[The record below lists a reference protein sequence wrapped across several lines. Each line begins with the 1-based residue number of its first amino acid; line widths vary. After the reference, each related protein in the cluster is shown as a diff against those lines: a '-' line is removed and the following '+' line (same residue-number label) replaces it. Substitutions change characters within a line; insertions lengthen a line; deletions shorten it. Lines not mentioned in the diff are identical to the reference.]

1 MFMRFLH
8 VSCFCRFS
16 FFVSWNSGHV
26 NEHKQ
31 RNGSL
36 DAHFGPITER
46 EKMKNGEATKPVFWK
61 RITGCWSLLLDIR
74 FAIDSF

>member
-1 MFMRFLH
+1 MRFLH
-8 VSCFCRFS
+8 ASCFCGFS
-16 FFVSWNSGHV
+16 FSVSWNSGHV

-31 RNGSL
+31 RKGSL
-36 DAHFGPITER
+36 DAHFDPITER
-46 EKMKNGEATKPVFWK
+46 EKLKKGEATMPVFCI